1 MEKQVKNS
9 SITARDVD
17 FAQWYTD
24 VCRKAELM
32 DYSSVKGFIIY
43 RPYGYAI
50 WEEIQHYLNLR
61 FKETDHENVYMP
73 MVIPE
78 SLFNK
83 EKEHVEGFAP
93 ETLIATIGGK
103 EKLEDR
109 LIIRPTSEVLFCE
122 HYANIIS
129 SYRDLPKK
137 YNQWCSVVRWEKTTR
152 PFLRGSEFLW
162 QEGHTAHATEEEAR
176 FETLQ
181 MLKIYEELGSDLL
194 AIPFL
199 TGQKTEKEK
208 FAGAKETYAIEAL
221 MHDGKSLQSGTSHY
235 FGTGFANV
243 FGIRFQDQ
251 QNQLQLVHQTSW
263 GVSTRLIGSL
273 IMVHGDDNGLVLPPF
288 VAPTQVVIIPI
299 MQQKPG
305 VLEACQR
312 VYDELKKS
320 GIRVKIDLSSNS
332 PGWKFAEYEMK
343 GIPLRIELGPRDL
356 EQGQCVVAQRN
367 TKEKHTILLNDLG
380 AKIPGLFKTMHQ
392 QMMVKAQDHLQT
404 HITEAHSLNE
414 LIAILNTKGGYVK
427 ASVCDDL
434 EVEVIVKEKAQA
446 TARVI
451 PFNQLGLSSTC
462 IITGKKATRI
472 VYFARA
478 Y

>member
-1 MEKQVKNS
+1 MEKQIKNDA
-9 SITARDVD
+9 ITSRQTD

-24 VCRKAELM
+24 VCKKAELM
-32 DYSSVKGFIIY
+32 DYSSIKGFIIY

-50 WEEIQHYLNLR
+50 WEQIQKYLDQK
-61 FKETDHENVYMP
+61 FKDTGHENVYMP
-73 MVIPE
+73 MVIPQ

-93 ETLIATIGGK
+93 ETLIATLGGK
-103 EKLEDR
+103 EKLEDP

-122 HYANIIS
+122 HYAKIIN

-152 PFLRGSEFLW
+152 PFLRGAEFLW
-162 QEGHTAHATEEEAR
+162 QEGHTVHETEQEAR

-181 MLKIYEELGSDLL
+181 MLKIYQTLGEELL

-199 TGQKTEKEK
+199 TGRKTEKEK
-208 FAGAKETYAIEAL
+208 FAGAKETYAVEAL

-235 FGTGFANV
+235 FGTGFAEA
-243 FGIRFQDQ
+243 FGIQFQNR
-251 QNQLQLVHQTSW
+251 QNQLQPVHQTSW

-273 IMVHGDDNGLVLPPF
+273 IMVHGDDNGLILPPR
-288 VAPTQVVIIPI
+288 VAPIQIMIVPI
-299 MQQKPG
+299 MPQKQG
-305 VLEACQR
+305 VLAQAK
-312 VYDELKKS
+312 VLYALLKEN
-320 GIRVKIDLSSNS
+320 GIRVKLDESDNS
-332 PGWKFAEYEMK
+332 PGWKYAEAEMK

-356 EQGQCVVAQRN
+356 EQQQVV
-367 TKEKHTILLNDLG
+367 
-380 AKIPGLFKTMHQ
+380 
-392 QMMVKAQDHLQT
+392 MVKRNDKSKKT
-404 HITEAHSLNE
+404 IKFTELLEESKVTLE
-414 LIAILNTKGGYVK
+414 LIQKELLEHARQHLANNIREANSLEEMISILNQFGGYVK
-427 ASVCDDL
+427 VSVDDS
-434 EVEVIVKEKAQA
+434 EDVEKIVKEKAQA

-451 PFNQLGLSSTC
+451 PFDQIGLKPVC
-462 IITGKKATRI
+462 AITGKPAKRI

>member
-1 MEKQVKNS
+1 MEKPIKNDA
-9 SITARDVD
+9 ITARDFD

-24 VCRKAELM
+24 VCKKAELM
-32 DYSSVKGFIIY
+32 DYSSIKGFIIY

-50 WEEIQHYLNLR
+50 WEQIQKYLDGR
-61 FKETDHENVYMP
+61 FKETGHDNVYMP

-83 EKEHVEGFAP
+83 EKAHVQGFAP
-93 ETLIATIGGK
+93 ETLIATVGGK
-103 EKLEDR
+103 ETLEDR

-122 HYANIIS
+122 HYAKIVN

-162 QEGHTAHATEEEAR
+162 QEGHTVHATEQEAR

-181 MLKIYEELGSDLL
+181 MLKIYQDLGEHIL

-199 TGQKTEKEK
+199 TGRKTEREK
-208 FAGAKETYAIEAL
+208 FAGAKETYAVEAL

-235 FGTGFANV
+235 FGTGFAEA
-243 FGIRFQDQ
+243 FGIRYQDK
-251 QNQLQLVHQTSW
+251 QNQLLPVHQTSW

-273 IMVHGDDNGLVLPPF
+273 IMVHGDDNGLVLPPLI
-288 VAPTQVVIIPI
+288 APTQIIIIPI

-305 VLEACQR
+305 VLTQARALQKELIQAGYR
-312 VYDELKKS
+312 VQLDES
-320 GIRVKIDLSSNS
+320 DNS
-332 PGWKFAEYEMK
+332 PGWKFAEAEMK

-356 EQGQCVVAQRN
+356 EQQQVVLVHRHS
-367 TKEKHTILLNDLG
+367 KEKITVTFTNLLTQVRDSLQKIQHDMLIK
-380 AKIPGLFKTMHQ
+380 AKQHL
-392 QMMVKAQDHLQT
+392 QDHIQEADSLAT
-404 HITEAHSLNE
+404 LITTLN
-414 LIAILNTKGGYVK
+414 ARGGYVK
-427 ASVCDDL
+427 MSVSDDE
-434 EVEVIVKEKAQA
+434 EVEQIVKEQAQA
-446 TARVI
+446 TARII
-451 PFNQLGLSSTC
+451 PFDQVGLKPTC
-462 IITGKKATRI
+462 AITGKPAKRI

>member
-1 MEKQVKNS
+1 MEKQIKNEA
-9 SITARDVD
+9 ITSRDVD

-24 VCRKAELM
+24 VCKKAELM

-50 WEEIQHYLNLR
+50 WEQIQKYLDQR
-61 FKETDHENVYMP
+61 FKDTGHENVYMP
-73 MVIPE
+73 MVIPQ

-93 ETLIATIGGK
+93 ETLIATQGGK
-103 EKLEDR
+103 EKLDDP

-122 HYANIIS
+122 HYAKIVN

-162 QEGHTAHATEEEAR
+162 QEGHTVHETEQDAR

-181 MLKIYEELGSDLL
+181 MLKIYEKLGQELL
-194 AIPFL
+194 AMPFL
-199 TGQKTEKEK
+199 TGRKTEKEK
-208 FAGAKETYAIEAL
+208 FAGAKETYAVEAL

-235 FGTGFANV
+235 FGTGFAEA
-243 FGIRFQDQ
+243 FGIQYQNR
-251 QNQLQLVHQTSW
+251 QNQLQYVHQTSW

-273 IMVHGDDNGLVLPPF
+273 IMVHGDDNGLVLPPQ
-288 VAPTQVVIIPI
+288 VAPIQIIIIPI

-305 VLEACQR
+305 VLTKAKELHDVLKSAGLR
-312 VYDELKKS
+312 VSLDAT
-320 GIRVKIDLSSNS
+320 DNS
-332 PGWKFAEYEMK
+332 PGWKFAEAEMK
-343 GIPLRIELGPRDL
+343 GIPLRIEIGPRDL
-356 EQGQCVVAQRN
+356 EQGQVVLVQRHDKTKSIVKFADVVASVQTGLLRIQ
-367 TKEKHTILLNDLG
+367 KEMLL
-380 AKIPGLFKTMHQ
+380 
-392 QMMVKAQDHLQT
+392 KAQQH
-404 HITEAHSLNE
+404 LNE
-414 LIAILNTKGGYVK
+414 NIREVTSLDQMIQTLNTVGGYVK
-427 ASVCDDL
+427 ASVADTED
-434 EVEVIVKEKAQA
+434 VELIVKEKAQA

-451 PFNQLGLSSTC
+451 PFDQVGLKKIC
-462 IITGKKATRI
+462 AITGKPAKRI

>member
-1 MEKQVKNS
+1 MEKQIKNEA
-9 SITARDVD
+9 ITSRDVD

-24 VCRKAELM
+24 VCKKAELM

-50 WEEIQHYLNLR
+50 WEQIQKYLDQR
-61 FKETDHENVYMP
+61 FKDTGHENVYMP
-73 MVIPE
+73 MVIPQ

-93 ETLIATIGGK
+93 ETLIATQGGK
-103 EKLEDR
+103 EKLDDP

-122 HYANIIS
+122 HYAKIVN

-162 QEGHTAHATEEEAR
+162 QEGHTVHETEQDAR

-181 MLKIYEELGSDLL
+181 MLKIYEKLGQELL
-194 AIPFL
+194 AMPFL
-199 TGQKTEKEK
+199 TGRKTEKEK
-208 FAGAKETYAIEAL
+208 FAGAKETYAVEAL

-235 FGTGFANV
+235 FGTGFAEA
-243 FGIRFQDQ
+243 FGIQYQNR
-251 QNQLQLVHQTSW
+251 QNQLQYAHQTSW

-273 IMVHGDDNGLVLPPF
+273 IMVHGDDNGLVLPPQ
-288 VAPTQVVIIPI
+288 VAPIQIIIIPI

-305 VLEACQR
+305 VLNQAKDLHDVLKSAGLR
-312 VYDELKKS
+312 VT
-320 GIRVKIDLSSNS
+320 IDATDNS
-332 PGWKFAEYEMK
+332 PGWKFAEAEMK
-343 GIPLRIELGPRDL
+343 GIPLRIEIGPRDL
-356 EQGQCVVAQRN
+356 EQGQVVLVQRHDKAKSIVKFADLVN
-367 TKEKHTILLNDLG
+367 SVQTGLIRIQKEMLL
-380 AKIPGLFKTMHQ
+380 
-392 QMMVKAQDHLQT
+392 KAQQHLLENIREVTSLDQMIQT
-404 HITEAHSLNE
+404 
-414 LIAILNTKGGYVK
+414 LNTVGGYVK
-427 ASVCDDL
+427 ASVADTED
-434 EVEVIVKEKAQA
+434 VELIVKEKAQA

-451 PFNQLGLSSTC
+451 PFDQVGLKKIC
-462 IITGKKATRI
+462 AITGKPAKRI